1 MPLRQTGLRICPC
14 MHSFWICS
22 PSFAPGVNLLLVG
35 FGGMKFQSRLDEY
48 LPMCPW
54 VYYPTAKIWDDFW
67 APTSSQELPNKYHYE
82 VGICVFN
89 AKTSVSIF
97 WRSSQQDQIT
107 QMLCEREH
115 FFLSCITVFPA
126 LIRTKQKRKQ
136 EQYNLHCQQRIS
148 NTWESWCL
156 FDVTNL
162 KLNAPIADF
171 THTKVTKMFFNIKCR
186 V

>member
-1 MPLRQTGLRICPC
+1 MPLRQTDLRICPC

-35 FGGMKFQSRLDEY
+35 FGGMTFQLRLGEY
-48 LPMCPW
+48 LPLFPW

-67 APTSSQELPNKYHYE
+67 APTPSQELSNKYHYE
-82 VGICVFN
+82 VGTCVLN
-89 AKTSVSIF
+89 AKTSVSVF

-107 QMLCEREH
+107 QLLSERRH
-115 FFLSCITVFPA
+115 FFCPVSQFFLQ
-126 LIRTKQKRKQ
+126 RWRQ
-136 EQYNLHCQQRIS
+136 EQYNLHRQQRIS

-156 FDVTNL
+156 FGVTHL
-162 KLNAPIADF
+162 KLSAPI
-171 THTKVTKMFFNIKCR
+171 TVTVMLLIIKCS